1 MSAQPSVA
9 ATDVAAVL
17 DQLAQRVAA
26 AQVPQAQAFAAQLLK
41 RMAPE
46 DLAARSAETWAA
58 LALGLLDF
66 LRVRRPGTPCV
77 RVFNP
82 NPHDHGWESTHTV
95 IEVVTDDAPFLVDSV
110 GIAISQAGALLHTV
124 IHPVYNVERDPGGH
138 ILNLG
143 ADGAGKG
150 KAESV
155 MHIEV
160 DRMTEPADLER
171 MERDVRGSLQD
182 VTHCVNDWAAMRD
195 KMLSIANEMARQQIP
210 LAPEGVAEA
219 QEFLRWVAND
229 HFTFLGYRQYR
240 VVKAGGEDVLQAV
253 DESGLGI
260 LRQGER
266 SVAPRSLKSL
276 AARDLPQSG
285 AIDAVILT
293 KTNARATVHRPGHM
307 DYIGVL
313 EFNDKGMPVVEHRFL
328 GLYASGAYT
337 RRPWDIPLVRQKYEA
352 VMDRSGLRRDSHSG
366 KALRNILET
375 LPRDELFQASE
386 GELFAMATGI
396 LQLQG
401 RSRSRVFVRGDK
413 YGRFFSC
420 LVFTPRDHMT
430 SDVRERIENLLK
442 RTFHGERIDSTIQVG
457 ESALARLHLIIRPKP
472 GDKPSYDVADLETR
486 ISQIVRN
493 WHDELRDLLVQKH
506 GEDKGGKLA
515 SRFGKALPAGYIEE
529 VTPHIAAADVESAAS
544 LKDANDIRIALYH
557 SRKRRDDLRFK
568 LFRYGTPI
576 TLSEALPMLE
586 NMGLKIVSEHPYEMR
601 VGNATIFIQDFDVQD
616 GATSNFDVDQI
627 KDAFATSFER
637 IWRGQAENDGFN
649 RLILSANL
657 EWRQVSV
664 LRGLCKYLLQTGVP
678 FSQPYMEET
687 LNRYPL
693 MAGLL
698 VELFEAKFDPDRE
711 TTSKGV
717 IEGARKRLQKEL
729 ETLLPES
736 MDKHHAIIVDAVVK
750 ARGEKRE
757 VQMQAIVAALRA
769 LLDNVASLD
778 EDRILRAYAGLI
790 GACLRTSYYQAP
802 DGKPREYISFK
813 FDPSKVTDLPKPRP
827 YREIFVYAP
836 RVEGVHLRFGPVARG
851 GLRWS
856 DRREDFRTEVLGLV
870 KAQMVKNTVIVPVGS
885 KGGFFVKRSPPA
897 GDRDAVLAE
906 GVACYRLFINGLL
919 DITDNLVDGKVV
931 HPQNCVRHDAD
942 DPYLVVAADKG
953 TATFSDIANAISAE
967 HGYWLGDAFASG
979 GSVGYDH
986 KGMGITAKG
995 AWESVKRHF
1004 RALGRDSQ
1012 TQDFTCVG
1020 VGDMSGDVFGNGMLL
1035 SRHIR
1040 LLAAFDHRHIFI
1052 DPNPDAAATF
1062 VERTRMFKLP
1072 RSSWADYDTRLI
1084 SKGGGIFPRTA
1095 KTIPVSAEARAALGI
1110 EGDMTSMAPNDLM
1123 KAILE
1128 APVDLLWN
1136 GGIGTYVKAE
1146 TESNADAG
1154 DRANNAIRVN
1164 GNDLRCK
1171 LVGEGGNLGCTQR
1184 GRIEAALNGVLLN
1197 TDFIDN
1203 SAGVDTSDHEV
1214 NIKILLNDAV
1224 QRGELAMDAR
1234 NTQLAAMTDE
1244 VERLV
1249 LNDNYRQN
1257 QAISLMERMSV
1268 ARLGSK
1274 QHFIRTLEAQ
1284 GLLDRQIEFLPSD
1297 AEFVERKARGLGLTR
1312 PELSIL
1318 LSYSKIVLF
1327 QQLLESDVP
1336 EDAYLSKELRRYFP
1350 EPLQEK
1356 YAAHME
1362 RHRLKREIIATA
1374 VTNSM
1379 VNRMGAT
1386 FVMRMGED
1394 TGKTPAQ
1401 VARAFNIAREVLDA
1415 RTFWTDIEALDGKVN
1430 GNTQIDALLVIWST
1444 LRGMTRW
1451 LLNHGEAAL
1460 DIAVAVQRYH
1470 HGMRELRTHI
1480 PNVIT
1485 PRERARFDADRQR
1498 WIDAGFPET
1507 LGAELAALPTP
1518 GSGLDIIHTAAE
1530 HKLKVDRAAQV
1541 YFELGE
1547 ALHLS
1552 WLMGKVEDLP
1562 VESRWHAQARGSLR
1576 DELYSQHRALTAQ
1589 ILEQGGTGKGADLV
1603 AAWLNREDP
1612 ALQFTLGMFDD
1623 MRTQVVTDYPI
1634 VSVAVRR
1641 LAQLVQAGANAKA
1654 P

>member
-1 MSAQPSVA
+1 MSAQPSVP

-17 DQLAQRVAA
+17 ERLAQRLAP
-26 AQVPQAQAFAAQLLK
+26 AQAPQAQAFTVHLLK
-41 RMAPE
+41 RVAPE

-66 LRVRRPGTPCV
+66 LRVRRHGTPSV

-82 NPHDHGWESTHTV
+82 NLQDHGWESAHTV
-95 IEVVTDDAPFLVDSV
+95 IQIVTDDAPFLVDSV
-110 GIAISQAGALLHTV
+110 GIAVADSGSLLHTV

-138 ILNLG
+138 VLSLG
-143 ADGAGKG
+143 ADGTGNGKP
-150 KAESV
+150 ESV
-155 MHIEV
+155 MHIEL
-160 DRMTEPADLER
+160 DRMTEPAAFER
-171 MERDVRGSLQD
+171 VERAVRESLQD
-182 VTHCVNDWAAMRD
+182 VANSVNDWSAMRA
-195 KMLSIANEMARQQIP
+195 KMLSIANEMGQQQTP
-210 LAPEGVAEA
+210 LAAEAVAEA
-219 QEFLRWVAND
+219 REFLCWVAND
-229 HFTFLGYRQYR
+229 HFTFLGYREYR
-240 VVKAGGEDVLQAV
+240 VVQSGSDDVLQAV
-253 DESGLGI
+253 EATGLGV
-260 LRQGER
+260 LRGGER
-266 SVAPRSLKSL
+266 SLAPRSLKTL
-276 AARDLPQSG
+276 VARELPQSG
-285 AIDAVILT
+285 ALDAVILT

-313 EFNDKGMPVVEHRFL
+313 EFDAKGVPVVEHRFL

-352 VMDRSGLRRDSHSG
+352 VMQRSGLRRDSHSG

-386 GELFAMATGI
+386 DELFAMATGI

-401 RSRSRVFVRGDK
+401 RSRSRLFVRGDK

-420 LVFTPRDHMT
+420 LVFVPRDRIT
-430 SDVRERIENLLK
+430 TDVRERIESLLK
-442 RTFHGERIDSTIQVG
+442 RAFRGERVDSSIQVT
-457 ESALARLHLIIRPKP
+457 ESVLARLHLIIRPKA
-472 GDKPSYDVADLETR
+472 GEKPAFDVADLEDK
-486 ISQIVRN
+486 IAHIVRN
-493 WHDELRDLLVQKH
+493 WHDELRDILLQKH
-506 GEDKGGKLA
+506 GEEKGGKLA

-529 VTPHIAAADVESAAS
+529 VTPHVAAADVEAAAS
-544 LKDANDIRIALYH
+544 LKDADDIRISLYLA
-557 SRKRRDDLRFK
+557 RKRHDDLRFK
-568 LFRYGTPI
+568 LFRYGAPI

-601 VGNATIFIQDFDVQD
+601 VGSATIFIQDFDVED
-616 GATSNFDVDQI
+616 ASARSFDVDQI
-627 KDAFATSFER
+627 KETFAASFER

-649 RLILSANL
+649 RLIMSANL
-657 EWRQVSV
+657 GWRQVSV

-678 FSQPYMEET
+678 FSQAYMEET

-698 VELFEAKFDPDRE
+698 VELFEAKFDPERE
-711 TTSKGV
+711 SSSKVV

-729 ETLLPES
+729 QTLLPES
-736 MDKHHAIIVDAVVK
+736 MDKHHAVIVDAVVK

-757 VQMQAIVAALRA
+757 VQMQAIVGALRA
-769 LLDNVASLD
+769 LLDNVGSLD

-790 GACLRTSYYQAP
+790 GACLRTSYYQTP
-802 DGKPREYISFK
+802 GGKAREYISFK
-813 FDPSKVTDLPKPRP
+813 FDPAKITDLPKPRP

-836 RVEGVHLRFGPVARG
+836 RIEGVHLRFGPVARG

-885 KGGFFVKRSPPA
+885 KGGFFVKRPPIG

-906 GVACYRLFINGLL
+906 GIACYRLFINGLL
-919 DITDNLVDGKVV
+919 DITDNLVDGQVV

-1004 RALGRDSQ
+1004 RALGRDCQSE
-1012 TQDFTCVG
+1012 DFTTVG
-1020 VGDMSGDVFGNGMLL
+1020 IGDMSGDVFGNGMLL
-1035 SRHIR
+1035 SRHTR
-1040 LLAAFDHRHIFI
+1040 LIAAFDHRHIFI
-1052 DPNPDAAATF
+1052 DPNPDAAASF
-1062 VERTRMFKLP
+1062 VERERMFRLP
-1072 RSSWADYDTRLI
+1072 RSSWADYDLKLI
-1084 SKGGGIFPRTA
+1084 SQGGGIFPRTA
-1095 KTIPVSAEARAALGI
+1095 KSIPLSAEARAALGI
-1110 EGDMTSMAPNDLM
+1110 AGDAAALSPNELM
-1123 KAILE
+1123 KAILM

-1136 GGIGTYVKAE
+1136 GGIGTYIKAE
-1146 TESNADAG
+1146 SETNADAG

-1164 GNDLRCK
+1164 GNELRCRM
-1171 LVGEGGNLGCTQR
+1171 VGEGGNLGATQR
-1184 GRIEAALNGVLLN
+1184 GRIEAALKGVLLN

-1224 QRGELAMDAR
+1224 QRGELSMEAR
-1234 NTQLAAMTDE
+1234 NAQLAAMTDE

-1249 LNDNYRQN
+1249 LADNYRQN
-1257 QAISLMERMSV
+1257 QAISVMERMSV
-1268 ARLGSK
+1268 SRIGAKR
-1274 QHFIRTLEAQ
+1274 HFIRVLEDQ

-1297 AEFVERKARGLGLTR
+1297 AEFAQRKARGQGLTR

-1327 QQLLESDVP
+1327 QQLLDSDVP
-1336 EDAYLSKELRRYFP
+1336 EDPYLSKELRRYFP

-1356 YAAHME
+1356 YATHME

-1401 VARAFNIAREVLDA
+1401 VARAFNITREILDA
-1415 RTFWTDIEALDGKVN
+1415 RSMWAAIEALDGKVN
-1430 GNTQIDALLVIWST
+1430 GNAQIDALLVIWAT

-1451 LLNHGEAAL
+1451 LLNHAETNL
-1460 DIAVAVQRYH
+1460 DIAAAVARYH
-1470 HGMRELRTHI
+1470 DGMRELRKRI
-1480 PNVIT
+1480 PDVIT
-1485 PRERARFDADRQR
+1485 ARERARFDADCQR
-1498 WIDAGFPET
+1498 WIDAGFPAT
-1507 LGAELAALPTP
+1507 LSTELAALPTP

-1530 HKLKVDRAAQV
+1530 HKLQIDRAAQV
-1541 YFELGE
+1541 YFELGD

-1552 WLMGKVEDLP
+1552 WLMGKIEDLP

-1589 ILEQGGTGKGADLV
+1589 ILERGGAGKGAELV
-1603 AAWLNREDP
+1603 TAWLNRDDP
-1612 ALQFTLGMFDD
+1612 SLKFTLGMFDD

-1641 LAQLVQAGANAKA
+1641 LAQLVHAGARRDG
-1654 P
+1654 